1 MSTPRPRFRIAA
13 FSAMSLLL
21 VGVGTACSSA
31 ESGSPPAELPPPN
44 QLEKSAALI
53 RPAIVS
59 IDLHASGYVIDEQGN
74 VFNNGDPYV
83 LDGSCSGFVVNPD
96 GYIATA
102 GHCVDVGPEGFRDDY
117 IQHAAAEANTNRPSV
132 SVDDFYQFGSMNW
145 TVEGQTKG
153 SPIDLQVLVHLG
165 GDPNSEPLPARVVD
179 YRSLGQG
186 DVALLKVEA
195 HDLPSSQLVTDQDV
209 RIGDQVL
216 SVGYPASTD
225 LVTDQSAEP
234 SNKEGAISSKKTQGS
249 VPVYEISAAVSPGMS
264 GGPTVSTDG
273 RVMGVNSF
281 TIRGESQ
288 PFNFIAPASNLA
300 ELMKRNGV
308 ESTLA
313 PVDQVYR
320 DGLTAFYAGRYTEAI
335 TDFDKVASLS
345 PGHVRATEMKTTATQ
360 MRDKYGDW
368 GVPKT
373 DREMWYFIGAGI
385 AAAVA
390 VAMATMVILHRR
402 RRRTTAAAATQ
413 TTPEPTTGPATAQAP
428 SPFADTTL
436 IMSSPDTGSDP
447 ATSDAAAG
455 VATMD
460 PPTTVGYCASCGTKA
475 APGDRFCR
483 GCGGAL

>member
-1 MSTPRPRFRIAA
+1 MKWPRGSGISRTARSKTSRARTRST
-13 FSAMSLLL
+13 
-21 VGVGTACSSA
+21 
-31 ESGSPPAELPPPN
+31 SPT
-44 QLEKSAALI
+44 
-53 RPAIVS
+53 RR
-59 IDLHASGYVIDEQGN
+59 
-74 VFNNGDPYV
+74 
-83 LDGSCSGFVVNPD
+83 SCSGFVVNPD

-273 RVMGVNSF
+273 RVMGVNSS

-313 PVDQVYR
+313 PVDR
-320 DGLTAFYAGRYTEAI
+320 
-335 TDFDKVASLS
+335 S
-345 PGHVRATEMKTTATQ
+345 TATGSPPSTPGATPRRSPTSTRPPRSRRG
-360 MRDKYGDW
+360 MR
-368 GVPKT
+368 
-373 DREMWYFIGAGI
+373 A
-385 AAAVA
+385 
-390 VAMATMVILHRR
+390 RR
-402 RRRTTAAAATQ
+402 R
-413 TTPEPTTGPATAQAP
+413 
-428 SPFADTTL
+428 
-436 IMSSPDTGSDP
+436 
-447 ATSDAAAG
+447 
-455 VATMD
+455 
-460 PPTTVGYCASCGTKA
+460 
-475 APGDRFCR
+475 
-483 GCGGAL
+483 